1 MDAVMWLVVSVSF
14 PCWPGHGPRG
24 GRILNFHWFN
34 PIQMWLTCI
43 NYNIERHN
51 LWMAPP
57 PSSSPTIMFSIVSLP
72 YTHRSLACAQTSA
85 TLLPLAISVRAL
97 LFYYFDQRP
106 MGSEALQRKAHKCD
120 SSKRYTGFS
129 RNPLTHVARQVFP
142 QHQSTLTL
150 SMVPTPDSRDIFP
163 IQHLIEQL
171 RFFTCVVDL

>member
-1 MDAVMWLVVSVSF
+1 
-14 PCWPGHGPRG
+14 
-24 GRILNFHWFN
+24 
-34 PIQMWLTCI
+34 
-43 NYNIERHN
+43 
-51 LWMAPP
+51 MAPP

-129 RNPLTHVARQVFP
+129 RNLLTHITRQVFP
-142 QHQSTLTL
+142 LNTNPLFPSFSLDST
-150 SMVPTPDSRDIFP
+150 VPTPDSRDIFP
-163 IQHLIEQL
+163 IQHLIERL
-171 RFFTCVVDL
+171 GFLTCGVDL